1 MYPSSRPIL
10 HSCYRRS
17 WPRRK
22 ATPHNRG
29 GSAAGTAPAARRLRA
44 PEASA
49 HLGALLARIEDQ
61 LLHAP
66 VQDFGDVDL
75 VLVRTGDLVHPAELL
90 ELLAGLAEPAEH
102 GALAVERDL
111 VDAARIS
118 IRDERHLVLS
128 GRDADRPR
136 RAG

>member
-1 MYPSSRPIL
+1 MKEAQSSLYRPPPSVLRP
-10 HSCYRRS
+10 
-17 WPRRK
+17 
-22 ATPHNRG
+22 
-29 GSAAGTAPAARRLRA
+29 AR
-44 PEASA
+44 ASA
-49 HLGALLARIEDQ
+49 HFDALLARIEDQ

-136 RAG
+136 RAGGLGAAGGEVVGQ